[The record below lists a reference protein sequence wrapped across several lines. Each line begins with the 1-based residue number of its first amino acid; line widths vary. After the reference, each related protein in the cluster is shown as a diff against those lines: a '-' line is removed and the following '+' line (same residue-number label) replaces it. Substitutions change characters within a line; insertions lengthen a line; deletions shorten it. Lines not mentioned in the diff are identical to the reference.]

1 MDAAQAVRYLL
12 AAAGS
17 GENTRRS
24 GTLKMQDALRGR
36 SFGVLMGIAFIAL
49 DQLIKLLALFSLQAT
64 TFRFGS
70 SPVNMA
76 LELSLNPG
84 AFLSLGAG
92 LPPQVKQLIFIVGV
106 AAVVC
111 WAGYWAWKNWNHSLR
126 KAAPLF
132 LIALGGT
139 GNLIDR
145 VFRDGHVVDYMVV
158 NVGSLHTGVFN
169 LADIAITLGAL
180 LLMVDLFKNPGN
192 V

>member
-1 MDAAQAVRYLL
+1 M
-12 AAAGS
+12 
-17 GENTRRS
+17 
-24 GTLKMQDALRGR
+24 KKQDALRGR
-36 SFGVLMGIAFIAL
+36 SFAVLMGNAFIAV

-84 AFLSLGAG
+84 AFLSLGAS
-92 LPPQVKQLIFIVGV
+92 LPTQVKQLIFIVGV

-111 WAGYWAWKNWNHSLR
+111 WAGYWAWTNWNHSLR

-132 LIALGGT
+132 LIALGGA

-145 VFRDGHVVDYMVV
+145 VFRDGHVVDYLVV
-158 NVGSLHTGVFN
+158 NVGPLHTGVFN

-180 LLMVDLFKNPGN
+180 LLMLDLFKSPGKA
-192 V
+192 